1 MMILECQIKALV
13 WTDVGDAG
21 GYPIAKRFPVIIQ
34 KIFKRRAIAG
44 FSR

>member
-1 MMILECQIKALV
+1 KSAGL
-13 WTDVGDAG
+13 DHVGDAG